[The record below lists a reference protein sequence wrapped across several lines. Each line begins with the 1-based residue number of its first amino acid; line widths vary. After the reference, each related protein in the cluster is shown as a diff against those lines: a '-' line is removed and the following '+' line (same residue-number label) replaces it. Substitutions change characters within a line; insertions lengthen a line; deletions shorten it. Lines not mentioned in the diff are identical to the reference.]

1 MYCCCSELISC
12 SHHLSIQSAIVSSS
26 SPIKFSDSCTDHSA
40 TQPSDVAVDIDAVAT
55 EPMCA
60 FHSGDVVDGEDC
72 ESVSECV
79 ACDERE
85 QLALLDSPPLTVLT
99 GG

>member
-1 MYCCCSELISC
+1 M
-12 SHHLSIQSAIVSSS
+12 SSS
-26 SPIKFSDSCTDHSA
+26 SPIEFRDSCTDHSA
-40 TQPSDVAVDIDAVAT
+40 AQPSAVAVDIDAVAT

-60 FHSGDVVDGEDC
+60 FHSGDIEDGEDC

-85 QLALLDSPPLTVLT
+85 QFALLDSPPLTVLT
-99 GG
+99 GR